1 MPIFHDYLEPES
13 SRNSYEQTAS
23 IWSQGAET
31 SNGGFAASLNNDLNM
46 TSPLQS
52 PRTAKGDYEA
62 AAEYRR
68 LSMLD
73 RAELIERIKRE
84 NNPSWQQS
92 RSASPS
98 TDSKKERSRH
108 EWRRPAQT
116 QTPTIFN
123 GSNSNPATTLG
134 SRPQPPEEQ
143 RNLRRSTSPTSLF
156 FGEQAT
162 AGLHIQRP
170 SSALHRG
177 DFNEK
182 KVEDAADKSSSNPG
196 AIFATSPV
204 VPWHPSF
211 PAAADPSNRP
221 GSPHPG
227 QANGDLQR
235 AVHAGR
241 ARAISQL
248 TLSSPF
254 VFMPP
259 TTPLV
264 QQSNNSDL
272 EFPTRWETS
281 QSSRSPEPS
290 NRRHTF
296 SPSSFQPFQSM
307 KSPKREGQPCQAH
320 QPRRS
325 IVSMN
330 QFQAQSTPQTP
341 LMQPRRPSISDAS
354 PLHHAPMVGSYEES
368 ILRGRMST
376 TPSRP
381 LNFIARIGV
390 MGRGNC
396 KESLRCPPHVTV
408 PFPAVFY
415 SYNGGN
421 TRLTDNSPSPYVGL
435 VDLENGLEPPKEVP
449 RARRKRRHVSPASA
463 PGHSDIASGPPKS
476 GALNDVEALKE
487 KTRRREKSKRRSAS
501 PKAPPGGC
509 YRIPQQGQIQIV
521 IKNPN
526 QTAVK
531 LFLIPYDLSAM
542 EPGQKTFIRQRSY
555 SAGSVIDMPISCRN
569 NLGTDRPEASLSNSD
584 DPRDRPILRYL
595 VHLHICCPAKGRFYL
610 YKSIRVVF
618 ANRVPDG
625 KETLRNET
633 QLPDPPYSAYKPSR
647 DCVTSHPTTPTAAQL
662 AENTTRRESIG
673 HALLSQPLE
682 RLNGYNPRPPPPPP
696 AVQLTGASYQTHS
709 VTMNPLPYDLVSKA
723 DAYSALGE
731 QIHYTRHVPPTPA
744 HAPSFQTSPEPSM
757 GSFTKLKRGEAGYG
771 GNNYGGV
778 GSPAE
783 SLLAKKLRGLP
794 LEDEEMGS

>member
-13 SRNSYEQTAS
+13 NRQPFEQIAS
-23 IWSQGAET
+23 NWAPRAET
-31 SNGGFAASLNNDLNM
+31 SDGGLGAPSNNDLNM
-46 TSPLQS
+46 TSPQPS
-52 PRTAKGDYEA
+52 PRTTNGDNDSA
-62 AAEYRR
+62 AQYYRP
-68 LSMLD
+68 SMLD

-84 NNPSWQQS
+84 NSPSWQHS

-98 TDSKKERSRH
+98 ALEKEKSRHGWWRTAQTLEPGFGDNDSKPRIVTRE
-108 EWRRPAQT
+108 
-116 QTPTIFN
+116 
-123 GSNSNPATTLG
+123 
-134 SRPQPPEEQ
+134 SRPQSSSEQ
-143 RNLRRSTSPTSLF
+143 NNSRRSSSPTSRF
-156 FGEQAT
+156 YHEQAT

-177 DFNEK
+177 DFHEK
-182 KVEDAADKSSSNPG
+182 KKEDLEDKNSSNSG

-211 PAAADPSNRP
+211 PAAADPLNRP

-227 QANGDLQR
+227 QASGSLQR
-235 AVHAGR
+235 ALHAAR
-241 ARAISQL
+241 PRAISQL

-254 VFMPP
+254 IFMPP

-272 EFPTRWETS
+272 DFPSRWDPS
-281 QSSRSPEPS
+281 QSSRSPDAS

-296 SPSSFQPFQSM
+296 SPSSFQSFQNM
-307 KSPKREGQPCQAH
+307 RSPKREGVPCQAH

-341 LMQPRRPSISDAS
+341 LMQPRRPSVSDAS

-381 LNFIARIGV
+381 FDFIARIGV

-396 KESLRCPPHVTV
+396 KDSLRCPPHVTI

-415 SYNGGN
+415 SYHGGN
-421 TRLTDNSPSPYVGL
+421 ARLDDSPSPYVGL
-435 VDLENGLEPPKEVP
+435 IDLENGLPAPKEAP
-449 RARRKRRHVSPASA
+449 RARRKRRHVSPVPA
-463 PGHSDIASGPPKS
+463 PEETGIVPGPPEC
-476 GALNDVEALKE
+476 NTPDDIQALKE
-487 KTRRREKSKRRSAS
+487 KSRRREKLKRRSAS

-526 QTAVK
+526 NTAVK
-531 LFLIPYDLSAM
+531 LFLIPYNLSAM

-555 SAGSVIDMPISCRN
+555 SAGPIIDMPMSCRN

-625 KETLRNET
+625 KEALRNET

-647 DCVTSHPTTPTAAQL
+647 DSANSHSTIPTAAQF
-662 AENTTRRESIG
+662 AEEAARRASIG
-673 HALLSQPLE
+673 HPVLSQPLD

-696 AVQLTGASYQTHS
+696 PAVQLTGAQYPTYSIGLDPSPCNMVSRAGPYPAPGEPVDYTPQ
-709 VTMNPLPYDLVSKA
+709 NPSSPY
-723 DAYSALGE
+723 LG
-731 QIHYTRHVPPTPA
+731 
-744 HAPSFQTSPEPSM
+744 PSLLTSLDSPIA
-757 GSFTKLKRGEAGYG
+757 SFTKLKRGEAGYG
-771 GNNYGGV
+771 GSTCGGM
-778 GSPAE
+778 GGPAE

-794 LEDEEMGS
+794 LEDQEMDS